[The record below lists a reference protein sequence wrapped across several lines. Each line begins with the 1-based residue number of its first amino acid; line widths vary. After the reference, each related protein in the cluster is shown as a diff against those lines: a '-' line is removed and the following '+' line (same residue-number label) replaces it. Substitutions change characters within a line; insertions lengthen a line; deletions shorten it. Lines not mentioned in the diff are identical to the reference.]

1 MARSRRRRNAPTK
14 RAQSS
19 ARRRVGDAAEQAR
32 FRDGVRVR
40 AVRIPNKKKE
50 ASRRAC
56 RTTRRATTD

>member
-1 MARSRRRRNAPTK
+1 MARSRRARKPVGRTQK
-14 RAQSS
+14 S

-56 RTTRRATTD
+56 RTTRRASTD